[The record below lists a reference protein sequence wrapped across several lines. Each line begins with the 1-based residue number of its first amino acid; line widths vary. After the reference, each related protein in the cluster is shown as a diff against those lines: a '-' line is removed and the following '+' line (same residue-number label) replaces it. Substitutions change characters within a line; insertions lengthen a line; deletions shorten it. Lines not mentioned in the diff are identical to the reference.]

1 MDVQVAGSKC
11 HFFSFQIGY
20 FVGGV
25 ASLES
30 GEIAGIAVTLTAI
43 ALVLLVLLL
52 VFLVRH
58 KNCPTIFLREKE
70 RQRQKHD
77 TLSVVPNGHQKTP
90 QTNGHTIHHQ
100 NMVSF
105 VFLYFCRAS

>member
-1 MDVQVAGSKC
+1 MAGKFKNNYCNISIL
-11 HFFSFQIGY
+11 FQIGY

-30 GEIAGIAVTLTAI
+30 GEIAGIAVTLSAI

-58 KNCPTIFLREKE
+58 
-70 RQRQKHD
+70 RQCSSMLLLFSQNSSMSR
-77 TLSVVPNGHQKTP
+77 NHQKTR
-90 QTNGHTIHHQ
+90 QTVNGHLQLQPGVNIT
-100 NMVSF
+100 
-105 VFLYFCRAS
+105 